1 MFQLKSCNKPKAIYV
16 EYKGNKYNKT
26 IYKFKIA
33 LLLNTDSENQDQR
46 LEGGRLPT
54 LRIF

>member
-46 LEGGRLPT
+46 LEG
-54 LRIF
+54 